1 MNKVWVVSFYEFSS
15 DHAES
20 ADFLT
25 KKLEALYR
33 KEPGVSA
40 TIEPDNFH
48 ANSFLETL
56 EFDNMAAYLAF
67 QETQATN
74 GELNEFG
81 AKLKNCLH
89 RSAVSETYFEQAM
102 SA

>member
-1 MNKVWVVSFYEFSS
+1 MNKVWVVSFYEVSP

-20 ADFLT
+20 AVFLT

-33 KEPGVSA
+33 KEPGVLA

-48 ANSFLETL
+48 PNAYLETL

-67 QETQATN
+67 QESQALN
-74 GELNEFG
+74 AELKEFTTT
-81 AKLKNCLH
+81 LRNSLH
-89 RSAVSETYFEQAM
+89 RTAVSETYFEQAL

>member
-15 DHAES
+15 DHVES
-20 ADFLT
+20 AVFLT

-33 KEPGVSA
+33 EEPGVFA
-40 TIEPDNFH
+40 TIEPDKFH
-48 ANSFLETL
+48 ANSYLETL

-67 QETQATN
+67 QESQAKN
-74 GELNEFG
+74 SELQNYG

-89 RSAVSETYFEQAM
+89 RSAVTETYFEQAIT
-102 SA
+102 A